1 VTVRR
6 DEPLPADWRTN
17 AERPMLST
25 GTKLELLGALVIGG
39 LVIYLGPAL
48 KTLVLAWALSVHT
61 SALGHCRLPSEFEQL
76 HIVVANRAN
85 QYVLVDCMFVGTKG
99 TYAR

>member
-1 VTVRR
+1 MRR
-6 DEPLPADWRTN
+6 DEPLRADWRTN

-25 GTKLELLGALVIGG
+25 GTKLELLGALVVIGFA
-39 LVIYLGPAL
+39 LYLGPAL
-48 KTLVLAWALSVHT
+48 KSLILAWALAVHT
-61 SALGHCRLPSEFEQL
+61 SALGDCRLPSEFEQL

-99 TYAR
+99 TYAPR